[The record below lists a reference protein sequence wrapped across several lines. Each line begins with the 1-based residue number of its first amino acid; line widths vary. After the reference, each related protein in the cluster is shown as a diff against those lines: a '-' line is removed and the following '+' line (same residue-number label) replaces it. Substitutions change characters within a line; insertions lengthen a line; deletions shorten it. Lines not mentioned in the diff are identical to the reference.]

1 MGACSS
7 VTLHSELCLLR
18 LVYFDIVSMPR
29 KPTSHAWESLAGSVR
44 EAFSRMVT
52 RMSSRMD
59 ARFFE
64 GNVRTVRKS
73 SRYSERTAP
82 RDGGSDIQLTYLR
95 LLRPERKEGVFCFAL
110 LRPAR
115 FFLQVCGFFFF
126 RRRMKKKRRLHLSL
140 SRPYPSARL
149 FGPFPTPG
157 YFWFAKAMAEF
168 RSTAP
173 ESTVRAVNAAETGF
187 GLSQD
192 SLDEII
198 LEKDINILAR
208 YGGVKGVTKKLR
220 SDAENGLQD
229 SVVRSQLR
237 PPPPPHRVVAP
248 EMLLFVCLSARCGA
262 SL

>member
-1 MGACSS
+1 
-7 VTLHSELCLLR
+7 
-18 LVYFDIVSMPR
+18 
-29 KPTSHAWESLAGSVR
+29 
-44 EAFSRMVT
+44 
-52 RMSSRMD
+52 
-59 ARFFE
+59 
-64 GNVRTVRKS
+64 
-73 SRYSERTAP
+73 
-82 RDGGSDIQLTYLR
+82 
-95 LLRPERKEGVFCFAL
+95 
-110 LRPAR
+110 
-115 FFLQVCGFFFF
+115 
-126 RRRMKKKRRLHLSL
+126 
-140 SRPYPSARL
+140 
-149 FGPFPTPG
+149 
-157 YFWFAKAMAEF
+157 MAEF

-208 YGGVKGVTKKLR
+208 DGGVKGVTRKLR
-220 SDAENGLQD
+220 SDAEKGLQD